1 MACEQAALFGAT
13 PGPDEFDNR
22 EIWNEEEALAGIEEA
37 IHILAG
43 AVAPDGTQLA
53 DERESLLWGFVNAL
67 HAQVQRLDRGVDKIA
82 PEMKDLGQE
91 QDGSE
96 IKSRELE
103 LLTDRVQNLGDRR
116 DAFEAMRD
124 LAAEGYRAETGD
136 TWRPRNGSH
145 SSQTGKLTSAAIDAR
160 DYLRARKDRETSAHL
175 PEGTL
180 VAFTGGKDFG
190 DVTAIWHSL
199 DSIKIK
205 YDDMVLLHGGGPGAE
220 KIAASW
226 AEKNGVHQVVC
237 KPNWD
242 RDGKAAPFRR
252 NDVLLNFLP
261 KGLVAFPGSGIT
273 NNLSTRPAR
282 SESPSFSPPRSDTLQ
297 GRSPPSH
304 RQRSA
309 PFLCRLVRETT
320 HGGALRATANRASL
334 RSLAARRSSNDA
346 SPPIGSALRA
356 IAVRGR

>member
-1 MACEQAALFGAT
+1 MGSSSRAGGRLLGFLSDVATRGAGAALRTLNLDVLAGQPIEDIFLGLVDYVCPDGGSIDQGIAREAFVETIADLAGSGVTDLDSLTAEQVQTVFELYATNAIEARLCNDIGRRAITLPSDASGAT
-13 PGPDEFDNR
+13 
-22 EIWNEEEALAGIEEA
+22 
-37 IHILAG
+37 
-43 AVAPDGTQLA
+43 
-53 DERESLLWGFVNAL
+53 
-67 HAQVQRLDRGVDKIA
+67 QV
-82 PEMKDLGQE
+82 
-91 QDGSE
+91 
-96 IKSRELE
+96 
-103 LLTDRVQNLGDRR
+103 

-124 LAAEGYRAETGD
+124 LAAEGYRTETGD

-160 DYLRARKDRETSAHL
+160 DYLRARKDRETNAHL

-180 VAFTGGKDFG
+180 VAFTGGKDFD
-190 DVTAIWHSL
+190 DVTAIWRSL

-237 KPNWD
+237 KPNWG

-273 NNLSTRPAR
+273 NNMIDKAR
-282 SESPSFSPPRSDTLQ
+282 KIGIPVL
-297 GRSPPSH
+297 
-304 RQRSA
+304 
-309 PFLCRLVRETT
+309 
-320 HGGALRATANRASL
+320 
-334 RSLAARRSSNDA
+334 LAAA
-346 SPPIGSALRA
+346 
-356 IAVRGR
+356 

>member
-1 MACEQAALFGAT
+1 
-13 PGPDEFDNR
+13 
-22 EIWNEEEALAGIEEA
+22 
-37 IHILAG
+37 
-43 AVAPDGTQLA
+43 
-53 DERESLLWGFVNAL
+53 
-67 HAQVQRLDRGVDKIA
+67 
-82 PEMKDLGQE
+82 
-91 QDGSE
+91 
-96 IKSRELE
+96 
-103 LLTDRVQNLGDRR
+103 
-116 DAFEAMRD
+116 MRD
-124 LAAEGYRAETGD
+124 LAAEGYRTETGD

-160 DYLRARKDRETSAHL
+160 DYLRAREHRETSAHL

-190 DVTAIWHSL
+190 DVTAIWRSL

-261 KGLVAFPGSGIT
+261 KGLVAFPGSGIEQYD
-273 NNLSTRPAR
+273 R
-282 SESPSFSPPRSDTLQ
+282 
-297 GRSPPSH
+297 H
-304 RQRSA
+304 
-309 PFLCRLVRETT
+309 
-320 HGGALRATANRASL
+320 
-334 RSLAARRSSNDA
+334 
-346 SPPIGSALRA
+346 I
-356 IAVRGR
+356 

>member
-1 MACEQAALFGAT
+1 
-13 PGPDEFDNR
+13 
-22 EIWNEEEALAGIEEA
+22 
-37 IHILAG
+37 
-43 AVAPDGTQLA
+43 
-53 DERESLLWGFVNAL
+53 
-67 HAQVQRLDRGVDKIA
+67 
-82 PEMKDLGQE
+82 MKDLGQE

-96 IKSRELE
+96 IKSCELE
-103 LLTDRVQNLGDRR
+103 RLTDRVQNLGERR

-145 SSQTGKLTSAAIDAR
+145 SSRTGKLTSAAIDAR
-160 DYLRARKDRETSAHL
+160 DYIRARKDRETSAHL

-180 VAFTGGKDFG
+180 VAFTGGKDFA
-190 DVTAIWHSL
+190 DVTAIWRSL
-199 DSIKIK
+199 DSIKVK

-261 KGLVAFPGSGIT
+261 KGVLAFPGSGIT
-273 NNLSTRPAR
+273 NNMIDIFKNPN
-282 SESPSFSPPRSDTLQ
+282 
-297 GRSPPSH
+297 
-304 RQRSA
+304 
-309 PFLCRLVRETT
+309 LV
-320 HGGALRATANRASL
+320 
-334 RSLAARRSSNDA
+334 
-346 SPPIGSALRA
+346 
-356 IAVRGR
+356 

>member
-1 MACEQAALFGAT
+1 
-13 PGPDEFDNR
+13 
-22 EIWNEEEALAGIEEA
+22 
-37 IHILAG
+37 
-43 AVAPDGTQLA
+43 
-53 DERESLLWGFVNAL
+53 
-67 HAQVQRLDRGVDKIA
+67 
-82 PEMKDLGQE
+82 
-91 QDGSE
+91 
-96 IKSRELE
+96 
-103 LLTDRVQNLGDRR
+103 
-116 DAFEAMRD
+116 MRD

-160 DYLRARKDRETSAHL
+160 DYLRAREHRETTAHL

-180 VAFTGGKDFG
+180 VGFTGGKDFG
-190 DVTAIWHSL
+190 DVTAIWRSL

-273 NNLSTRPAR
+273 NNMVDKAR
-282 SESPSFSPPRSDTLQ
+282 KIGIPVL
-297 GRSPPSH
+297 
-304 RQRSA
+304 
-309 PFLCRLVRETT
+309 
-320 HGGALRATANRASL
+320 
-334 RSLAARRSSNDA
+334 LAAA
-346 SPPIGSALRA
+346 
-356 IAVRGR
+356 